1 MKIRPLRKNE
11 QAPYDLLLL
20 SDDTRESIDKNIH
33 NGEVFVAEIAE
44 KIIAA
49 FILKAEEEYT
59 VEIKNIA
66 VMEGLQGNG
75 VGTMLL
81 GYIKEIAGIRGL
93 NKLLVGTCDQCFK
106 EMEFYKKSGFEIFNV
121 RKNFFVDNYK
131 DPIYE
136 NGIQIRDMV
145 MLSVD
150 LAKKSSA

>member
-1 MKIRPLRKNE
+1 M
-11 QAPYDLLLL
+11 LLL

-81 GYIKEIAGIRGL
+81 GYIKEIAGIRVL
-93 NKLLVGTCDQCFK
+93 ISYLLARATSALKKWNFIKVWLRDFQCQK
-106 EMEFYKKSGFEIFNV
+106 EFLRG
-121 RKNFFVDNYK
+121 
-131 DPIYE
+131 
-136 NGIQIRDMV
+136 
-145 MLSVD
+145 
-150 LAKKSSA
+150 